1 VFSVFPKTLG
11 QPRGVNNDPIM
22 LKFGTLV
29 DWMNIWG
36 YFLFFEN
43 FPFWALRTRF
53 SLKLRGSLEK

>member
-1 VFSVFPKTLG
+1 LG